1 MKKLLLA
8 SALAIA
14 SFPGLAYADSC
25 ADYNACFLE
34 EGNKLDE
41 NGAPQCGH
49 KPPKCE
55 VNLDLTAACIKQS
68 GSGDGTLHEPEE
80 AAAFDRCMKE
90 HNAPKPP
97 ARVTVTPPYQGP
109 PPIGW
114 VYGPYTQCAN
124 PQCSMGVVNVYAD
137 GLNVRVAPNGP
148 PVMSLVNGTPLIPLQ
163 RQGDCDQPP
172 LSGPGG
178 MLV

>member
-90 HNAPKPP
+90 RRRREPPASRCP
-97 ARVTVTPPYQGP
+97 ARVASVRGSSR
-109 PPIGW
+109 
-114 VYGPYTQCAN
+114 CALA
-124 PQCSMGVVNVYAD
+124 PQ
-137 GLNVRVAPNGP
+137 
-148 PVMSLVNGTPLIPLQ
+148 
-163 RQGDCDQPP
+163 
-172 LSGPGG
+172 
-178 MLV
+178 